1 MTLQSQVFFNLSDLT
16 KSTHTFMYVSL
27 NEINSSDNINNILY
41 FLGNN
46 SNLVLTSHFHIL
58 VTKCVNY

>member
-1 MTLQSQVFFNLSDLT
+1 MTLQSVFFNLSDLT

-27 NEINSSDNINNILY
+27 NEINSSDNINNILS

-46 SNLVLTSHFHIL
+46 SNLVLISHFHIL